1 MSLTD
6 AERRTL
12 AARSA
17 SIWRDVREAAHEAF
31 DAGRA
36 YRIFAGHTVHDCA
49 DMHTLAR
56 VTRADRKRDG
66 VTWREDR

>member
-36 YRIFAGHTVHDCA
+36 YRIYAGHTVHYGLTAEDIA
-49 DMHTLAR
+49 LA
-56 VTRADRKRDG
+56 ASLAASLAA
-66 VTWREDR
+66 